1 MRTQLISC
9 RKLILCALG
18 MSDTRYAREVYLEMA
33 DTNKKHPSTQ
43 YLLYKI
49 ALRCQDI
56 ELGKCIFLTHL
67 CMGLFGKQPSA
78 SIQFAVHLPKMRPCC
93 TPASWR
99 LSVLVI
105 VLKVLPPC
113 REYSTNMT
121 MVPLAASTFL
131 LYYGT
136 TS

>member
-9 RKLILCALG
+9 RKLVLCALG
-18 MSDTRYAREVYLEMA
+18 MSDIQHAKEVYLEMS

-56 ELGKCIFLTHL
+56 ELGICIILTRL
-67 CMGLFGKQPSA
+67 YMDLFGKQPSV
-78 SIQFAVHLPKMRPCC
+78 SIQFAVHLPRMRRCY
-93 TPASWR
+93 TPAFWK

-113 REYSTNMT
+113 RECSTNMT
-121 MVPLAASTFL
+121 MVPPAASTFQL
-131 LYYGT
+131 CYGT